1 MCAYFQPT
9 KQTPQP
15 KILCWSSIYIYIGYQ
30 LNVSTMDDS
39 YLHMKFGAV
48 FPQANSWIYMKWER
62 CHLMAQYKITN
73 IDTLD
78 LVFHKNVNFPWF
90 LVGTIVD
97 WGDLQVDV
105 VRAVINAMGAA
116 FP

>member
-1 MCAYFQPT
+1 ME
-9 KQTPQP
+9 
-15 KILCWSSIYIYIGYQ
+15 
-30 LNVSTMDDS
+30 
-39 YLHMKFGAV
+39 FGAV
-48 FPQANSWIYMKWER
+48 FPQANNCIYNKSGR

-90 LVGTIVD
+90 LLGTIVD
-97 WGDLQVDV
+97 CGDLQVDV
-105 VRAVINAMGAA
+105 VRAVINAMGDA